1 MDNKVYYGE
10 YSLKH
15 WIDLILSKN
24 IELPEYQRYFVW
36 EEKKVETLIKA
47 FEEKHF
53 IPPVTIGFFQEDN
66 KNSNLVLDGQQ
77 RLTSILLSYLGVYPN
92 RESFKKN
99 SQTKIYNNSMDEP
112 QDDEMDSDN
121 MLEWN
126 FTKLQEKGAT
136 KQEILQNKG
145 KNYKTINEIDID
157 FLENNY
163 LGFCFLVPAIQDQK
177 SQQKYYSSVF
187 RAINIQGETLLPQE
201 SRASLY
207 YLDKDLKPFFD
218 PDFIKNYKITI
229 NNNNKVSAD
238 FVRYI
243 SLIAQYFHTKDA
255 AKVAK
260 GSKMQM
266 EKYYEEYIY
275 SVVSNDTSSKFGK
288 FLNLFPD
295 ESVFT
300 RLENFKKQ
308 ISIIYKDKKE
318 FKSIINLDLALFGLV
333 YYVLFEGKS
342 IDISKRLDILKEL
355 LEKYQEFKKDDSHAK
370 SPNNLGYLRN
380 RIKSSIE
387 IYGKYLDESA

>member
-1 MDNKVYYGE
+1 MENKVYYGE

-53 IPPVTIGFFQEDN
+53 IPPVAIGSFQEDN

-77 RLTSILLSYLGVYPN
+77 RLTSILLSYLGIYPN
-92 RESFKKN
+92 RDSFKKN
-99 SQTKIYNNSMDEP
+99 SQNKIYNNSMDEP

-126 FTKLQEKGAT
+126 FTKLQEKGTT

-218 PDFIKNYKITI
+218 PDFMKNFKITI
-229 NNNNKVSAD
+229 NNNKVSAD

-243 SLIAQYFHTKDA
+243 SLISQYFHIKDV

-275 SVVSNDTSSKFGK
+275 SVVSNISSSKFGK
-288 FLNLFPD
+288 FLDLFPNNIL
-295 ESVFT
+295 FT
-300 RLENFKKQ
+300 RLEKLKEQ

-318 FKSIINLDLALFGLV
+318 FKSIISLDLALFGLV
-333 YYVLFEGKS
+333 YYVLFEGRL
-342 IDISKRLDILKEL
+342 IDVSKRLEILKEL
-355 LEKYQEFKKDDSHAK
+355 SEKYQEFRKDDSHAK
-370 SPNNLGYLRN
+370 SPNNLGYLRA
-380 RIKSSIE
+380 RIKTSIE

>member
-1 MDNKVYYGE
+1 MENKVYYGE

-53 IPPVTIGFFQEDN
+53 IPPVTIGSFQEDN

-77 RLTSILLSYLGVYPN
+77 RLTSILLSYLGIYPN
-92 RESFKKN
+92 RDSFKKN
-99 SQTKIYNNSMDEP
+99 SQNKIYNNSMDEP

-126 FTKLQEKGAT
+126 FTKLQEKGTT

-218 PDFIKNYKITI
+218 PDFMKNFKITI
-229 NNNNKVSAD
+229 NNNKVSAD

-243 SLIAQYFHTKDA
+243 SLISQYFHIKDV

-275 SVVSNDTSSKFGK
+275 SVVSNISSSKFGK
-288 FLNLFPD
+288 FLDLFPNNIL
-295 ESVFT
+295 FT
-300 RLENFKKQ
+300 RLEKLKEQ

-318 FKSIINLDLALFGLV
+318 FKSIISLDLALFGLV
-333 YYVLFEGKS
+333 YYVLFEGRL
-342 IDISKRLDILKEL
+342 IDVSKRLEILKEL
-355 LEKYQEFKKDDSHAK
+355 SEKYQEFRKDDSHAK
-370 SPNNLGYLRN
+370 SPNNLGYLRA
-380 RIKSSIE
+380 RIKTSIE

>member
-1 MDNKVYYGE
+1 
-10 YSLKH
+10 
-15 WIDLILSKN
+15 
-24 IELPEYQRYFVW
+24 
-36 EEKKVETLIKA
+36 
-47 FEEKHF
+47 
-53 IPPVTIGFFQEDN
+53 
-66 KNSNLVLDGQQ
+66 
-77 RLTSILLSYLGVYPN
+77 
-92 RESFKKN
+92 
-99 SQTKIYNNSMDEP
+99 MDEP

-126 FTKLQEKGAT
+126 FTKLQEKGTT

-218 PDFIKNYKITI
+218 PDFMKNFKITI
-229 NNNNKVSAD
+229 NNNKVSAD

-243 SLIAQYFHTKDA
+243 SLISQYFHIKDV

-275 SVVSNDTSSKFGK
+275 SVVSNISSSKFGK
-288 FLNLFPD
+288 FLDLFPNNIL
-295 ESVFT
+295 FT
-300 RLENFKKQ
+300 RLEKLKEQ

-318 FKSIINLDLALFGLV
+318 FKSIISLDLALFGLV
-333 YYVLFEGKS
+333 YYVLFEGRL
-342 IDISKRLDILKEL
+342 IDVSKRLEILKEL
-355 LEKYQEFKKDDSHAK
+355 SEKYQEFRKDDSHAK
-370 SPNNLGYLRN
+370 SPNNLGYLRA
-380 RIKSSIE
+380 RIKTSIE